1 MARRAKELTCEIFLK
16 DDDGNITPW
25 DSLTEEEREA
35 WRQRTIERLSRT
47 MSAYYSQHLEDFER
61 LQM

>member
-1 MARRAKELTCEIFLK
+1 MARRAKELTYEIFLK

-25 DSLTEEEREA
+25 HSLTEEEKEA

-47 MSAYYSQHLEDFER
+47 MSAYYSQHLEDFKK
-61 LQM
+61 L